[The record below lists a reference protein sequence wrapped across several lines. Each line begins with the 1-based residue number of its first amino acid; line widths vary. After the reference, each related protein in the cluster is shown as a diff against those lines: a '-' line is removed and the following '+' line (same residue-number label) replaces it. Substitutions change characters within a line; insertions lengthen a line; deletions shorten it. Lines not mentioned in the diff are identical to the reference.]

1 MRSLHLVSIVA
12 LCLLGASAAPAWAQQ
27 KTAKVCKEEYSANK
41 PAIKAA
47 KEKKGDFIAACK
59 ALPVGTATPIGS
71 AAAAP
76 APAAPR
82 PAPAPTPAAPMA
94 APAPAAPSSAPA
106 QRTQATPAGPG
117 ENACGNGY
125 AHLPAN
131 HTAVQ
136 FCTDAEA
143 QRRCPGA
150 PVVWLNT
157 KSGVFHAAGKKSY
170 GHTKQGAYMCQSDA
184 ATVGRAAKK

>member
-1 MRSLHLVSIVA
+1 MPSLRLA
-12 LCLLGASAAPAWAQQ
+12 LIIAICLLVASAAPVWAEQ
-27 KTAKVCKEEYSANK
+27 KTAKVCKEEYKANK

-47 KEKKGDFIAACK
+47 KEKKGDFIDACK
-59 ALPVGTATPIGS
+59 ALPVGTPTPIGS

-76 APAAPR
+76 APVAPR
-82 PAPAPTPAAPMA
+82 PAHTT
-94 APAPAAPSSAPA
+94 APAAPAAAAPAAPTSAPA
-106 QRTQATPAGPG
+106 QRTQAAPAAPG
-117 ENACGNGY
+117 ETACRNGF

-136 FCTDAEA
+136 FCSDAEA
-143 QRRCPGA
+143 QLRCPGQ

-170 GHTKQGAYMCQSDA
+170 GHTK
-184 ATVGRAAKK
+184 

>member
-1 MRSLHLVSIVA
+1 MSSLRLASIVA
-12 LCLLGASAAPAWAQQ
+12 VCLLGTTAAPAWAQQ
-27 KTAKVCKEEYSANK
+27 KTAKVCKEEYKANK

-47 KEKKGDFIAACK
+47 KEKKGDFIDACK
-59 ALPVGTATPIGS
+59 ALPVGTPTPIGG

-82 PAPAPTPAAPMA
+82 PAPTAAPA
-94 APAPAAPSSAPA
+94 PPTAPAPAATASAPA
-106 QRTQATPAGPG
+106 QRTQAAPTGPG

-136 FCTDAEA
+136 FCSDAEA
-143 QRRCPGA
+143 QRRCPGQ

-184 ATVGRAAKK
+184 TTVGRAAKR

>member
-1 MRSLHLVSIVA
+1 MRSLHLASILAV
-12 LCLLGASAAPAWAQQ
+12 CLLGAGAAPTWAQQ
-27 KTAKVCKEEYSANK
+27 KTAKACKDEYAANK

-47 KEKKGDFIAACK
+47 KEKKGDFITACK
-59 ALPVGTATPIGS
+59 ALPVGSPTSIGS
-71 AAAAP
+71 ATAAQPPAAPPTAPPP
-76 APAAPR
+76 APAAS
-82 PAPAPTPAAPMA
+82 TT
-94 APAPAAPSSAPA
+94 PAPAAPSSPPAP
-106 QRTQATPAGPG
+106 RIQATPAAPG

-157 KSGVFHAAGKKSY
+157 KSGVFHAAGKKNY

-184 ATVGRAAKK
+184 AVVGRAASS